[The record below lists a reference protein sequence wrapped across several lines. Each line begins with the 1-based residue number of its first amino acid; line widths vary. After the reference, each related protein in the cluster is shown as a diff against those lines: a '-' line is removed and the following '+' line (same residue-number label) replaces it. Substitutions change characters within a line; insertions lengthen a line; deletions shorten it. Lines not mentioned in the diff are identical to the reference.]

1 MSAAFLDTIMQR
13 RGQIVTLVT
22 ERAMKTRKNMSPITK
37 RSEFQCRVG
46 VDYNNIQAVKDKR
59 AAGDLPAENAGLPW
73 GQWYA
78 FPYVIEH
85 KEDFYVR
92 CTVLRNSFARP
103 AVYMQH
109 GVEISRE
116 QAQQQCLASEFGDR
130 SDNEVFTVKLGSIRS
145 VA

>member
-46 VDYNNIQAVKDKR
+46 VDYDNIQAVKDKR

-73 GQWYA
+73 GQWC
-78 FPYVIEH
+78 FP
-85 KEDFYVR
+85 
-92 CTVLRNSFARP
+92 LRDR
-103 AVYMQH
+103 
-109 GVEISRE
+109 
-116 QAQQQCLASEFGDR
+116 AQRGLLCALHR
-130 SDNEVFTVKLGSIRS
+130 S
-145 VA
+145 AQ